1 MAGDF
6 YSIAD
11 MAIWPWAMLWE
22 KQEQDLGDKPNLRRW
37 LDLVGGR
44 PAVQTG
50 QQLHIDKRNAPRG
63 KESQSI
69 LFGQKG

>member
-1 MAGDF
+1 
-6 YSIAD
+6 
-11 MAIWPWAMLWE
+11 
-22 KQEQDLGDKPNLRRW
+22 
-37 LDLVGGR
+37 VGGR

-50 QQLHIDKRNAPRG
+50 QRLHIDKRNAPRG